1 MSEHHMSRERPFG
14 RTNDADGSMRKSNQ
28 IVGAALAVLIA
39 GSSAAVAQYDRDGRY
54 VPSPMGVPA
63 DPYARVVPGYAG
75 TPGRVRGTPIPP
87 PAPPKLR
94 VPEFG
99 SRPAVSTG
107 IPEAGARTF
116 VPLTLALCD
125 EGWSKE
131 LGVPRVEFNRRC
143 KRMRFLE
150 QQKKDAED

>member
-1 MSEHHMSRERPFG
+1 MEPTM
-14 RTNDADGSMRKSNQ
+14 
-28 IVGAALAVLIA
+28 GARLVSILAFAVVLAGGPAL
-39 GSSAAVAQYDRDGRY
+39 GQYDRDGRY

-63 DPYARVVPGYAG
+63 DPYARVVPMYPGS
-75 TPGRVRGTPIPP
+75 PGRVIGTPNPP

-99 SRPAVSTG
+99 TRPVAPAPVES
-107 IPEAGARTF
+107 GARTF
-116 VPLTLALCD
+116 VPLSLAQCD
-125 EGWSKE
+125 EGWSKS

-143 KRMRFLE
+143 RRMRFLE